1 MKALVRLNTYFVK
14 YKYRLIFGLLF
25 VIASNLFAVF
35 PAQLV
40 RKSIDAMKV
49 QLESASTSKADF
61 SGIQEIVIRFSILII
76 AFALIKGLFMYL
88 MRQTIIVMSRHIEFD
103 IKNDIFKHYQKL
115 NLAFYRKNN
124 TGDLM
129 ARISEDVSRVRMY
142 VGPAV
147 MYLMNLSVT
156 IIVVL
161 WAMFSV
167 STELTIWVLLP
178 LPILSYVIFYVNNI
192 INQRSDAIQS
202 QLSVLTSDA
211 QEAFSG
217 IRVIKAF
224 ALENIWRTK
233 FAKETA
239 DYREKNLSLTKVDS
253 LFFPSMLLLTGL
265 SSLFTIWIGG
275 IMVAEGKLTI
285 GNIAEFTMYVNILV
299 WPVTSLGYTTSLIQR
314 AAVSQQRINEFLETP
329 PDHDKNKG
337 ISFSFE
343 NEIRF
348 ENVTFTYDGKTE
360 PAVKDITL
368 SIKKGATVAIIGPTG
383 SGKSTLLQLMLRLFE
398 PQKGVIYIDSIPLS
412 EINPTDFREHIGY
425 ATQDVFLFSD
435 TIANNIKFGIA
446 HDMQDLQQKMVRA
459 SKDAALH
466 ESITQFPMGYETVV
480 GERGIT
486 LSGGQKQR
494 VALARAL
501 IKKPDLLLL
510 DDTLS
515 AVDAE
520 TESKIVDAMN
530 ENKAKRTL
538 VLVTHRA
545 SAAAIADKIYVI
557 ENGEISEAGSPN
569 DLLTQKGRYFE
580 MVQNQSVEAVTIS

>member
-368 SIKKGATVAIIGPTG
+368 SKKKGATVAIIGPTG

>member
-1 MKALVRLNTYFVK
+1 LWKRQFSS
-14 YKYRLIFGLLF
+14 
-25 VIASNLFAVF
+25 IATKETNVYDRTIERYS
-35 PAQLV
+35 
-40 RKSIDAMKV
+40 KGIDAL
-49 QLESASTSKADF
+49 LESD
-61 SGIQEIVIRFSILII
+61 R
-76 AFALIKGLFMYL
+76 
-88 MRQTIIVMSRHIEFD
+88 

-202 QLSVLTSDA
+202 QLSDLTSDA

>member
-1 MKALVRLNTYFVK
+1 M
-14 YKYRLIFGLLF
+14 
-25 VIASNLFAVF
+25 IASNLFAVF

-49 QLESASTSKADF
+49 QLETASTSEADF
-61 SGIQEIVIRFSILII
+61 SGIQEIVIRFSVLII

-103 IKNDIFKHYQKL
+103 LKNDIFKHYQKL

-142 VGPAV
+142 VGPAM

-167 STELTIWVLLP
+167 SPELSIWVLLP
-178 LPILSYVIFYVNNI
+178 LPFLSYVIFYVNNI

-202 QLSVLTSDA
+202 QLSALTSDA

-224 ALENIWRTK
+224 ALEHIWRTK

-239 DYREKNLSLTKVDS
+239 DYREKNLSLTKVDA

-368 SIKKGATVAIIGPTG
+368 SIKKGETVAIIGPTG

-398 PQKGVIYIDSIPLS
+398 PQKGVIYIDNIPLS

-425 ATQDVFLFSD
+425 ATQDIFLFSD

-446 HDMQDLQQKMVRA
+446 HDMQDLQQKMVSA

-466 ESITQFPMGYETVV
+466 DSITQFPMGYETVV

-501 IKKPDLLLL
+501 IKQPDLLLL

-515 AVDAE
+515 AVDAD

-530 ENKAKRTL
+530 VNKAKRTV

>member
-1 MKALVRLNTYFVK
+1 LKALVRLNTYFVK

>member
-202 QLSVLTSDA
+202 QLSDLTSDA

-368 SIKKGATVAIIGPTG
+368 SIKKGETVAIIGPTG

>member
-1 MKALVRLNTYFVK
+1 
-14 YKYRLIFGLLF
+14 

-49 QLESASTSKADF
+49 QLETASTSEADF
-61 SGIQEIVIRFSILII
+61 SGIQEIVIRFSVLII

-103 IKNDIFKHYQKL
+103 LKNDIFKHYQKL

-142 VGPAV
+142 VGPAM

-167 STELTIWVLLP
+167 SPELSIWVLLP
-178 LPILSYVIFYVNNI
+178 LPFLSYVIFYVNNI

-202 QLSVLTSDA
+202 QLSALTSDA

-224 ALENIWRTK
+224 ALEHIWRTK

-239 DYREKNLSLTKVDS
+239 DYREKNLSLTKVDA

-368 SIKKGATVAIIGPTG
+368 SIKKGETVAIIGPTG

-425 ATQDVFLFSD
+425 ATQDIFLFSD

-446 HDMQDLQQKMVRA
+446 HDMQELQQKMVSA

-466 ESITQFPMGYETVV
+466 DSITQFPMGYETVV

-501 IKKPDLLLL
+501 IKQPDLLLL

-515 AVDAE
+515 AVDAD

-530 ENKAKRTL
+530 VNKAKRTV